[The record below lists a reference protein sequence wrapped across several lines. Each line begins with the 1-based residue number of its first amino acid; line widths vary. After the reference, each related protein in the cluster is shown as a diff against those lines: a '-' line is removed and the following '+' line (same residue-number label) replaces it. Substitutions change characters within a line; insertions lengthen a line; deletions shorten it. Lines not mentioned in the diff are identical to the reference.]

1 MNEQSWTNL
10 SSVLWVEQ
18 PVGTGFSQGTPNIQ
32 NEDDLAAQ
40 LVGFMQQFLDVFSE
54 LKGKKLY
61 LTGESVSIPL
71 SILYVCP
78 HCIQYAGTYVP
89 CKWGSTLS
97 NLTEERPKILQTI
110 STRTLLCW
118 TSHCKGYGSAIV
130 SSFQLHRVL
139 SSVHWQGIASLSWDV
154 VQEEIP
160 AVDFVNKYAGLFSFK
175 SVGLI

>member
-18 PVGTGFSQGTPNIQ
+18 PVGTGFSQGTPNIR

-71 SILYVCP
+71 CQFLYVCS
-78 HCIQYAGTYVP
+78 HCTQYAGVYVP
-89 CKWGSTLS
+89 CKSGI
-97 NLTEERPKILQTI
+97 NFIER
-110 STRTLLCW
+110 
-118 TSHCKGYGSAIV
+118 Y
-130 SSFQLHRVL
+130 
-139 SSVHWQGIASLSWDV
+139 
-154 VQEEIP
+154 
-160 AVDFVNKYAGLFSFK
+160 
-175 SVGLI
+175 

>member
-1 MNEQSWTNL
+1 VNEQSWTNL

-71 SILYVCP
+71 RQFLY
-78 HCIQYAGTYVP
+78 IRSNFTQYAGTYVP
-89 CKWGSTLS
+89 CKWDQLY
-97 NLTEERPKILQTI
+97 
-110 STRTLLCW
+110 RTLLKKGRRY
-118 TSHCKGYGSAIV
+118 CKLYLREPYFVGP
-130 SSFQLHRVL
+130 L
-139 SSVHWQGIASLSWDV
+139 IARDMDQRS
-154 VQEEIP
+154 
-160 AVDFVNKYAGLFSFK
+160 
-175 SVGLI
+175 